1 MPWLKLDCRFH
12 DHPKVVGLSDAAY
25 RLHIGALLYA
35 KEHLTDGVI
44 TTETAQRVWNNP
56 VSALEP
62 RISELVGAGLW
73 KISGKPPGS
82 KSVHWVIHNFLKWNL
97 SKEQVNKSKGLH
109 RVRVAK

>member
-44 TTETAQRVWNNP
+44 TTETAQRVWQTP
-56 VSALEP
+56 TSALEP
-62 RISELVGAGLW
+62 RIAELVQAGLW
-73 KISGKPPGS
+73 KVHGPSVAKPA
-82 KSVHWVIHNFLKWNL
+82 HWVIHNFLKWNL
-97 SKEQVNKSKGLH
+97 SKEQVNKSKVLQ
-109 RVRVAK
+109 RPKVAK